1 MQKLPQR
8 KAQGGVVLLEAL
20 IAVFIFSF
28 GILGLIGM
36 FAASIK
42 NGTEAQSR
50 SQAAFL
56 ADSLLGQMRVADPNT
71 RSTSYASPSGTD
83 YATWIANSVY
93 KVLPT
98 AQSSAPTVAFSGNG
112 SRTVTITIAWKANND
127 STTHQYIATSV
138 LEAPPPSASSSP

>member
-1 MQKLPQR
+1 MQKLSHR
-8 KAQGGVVLLEAL
+8 ATQGGVMLLEAL

-28 GILGLIGM
+28 GVLGLIGM

-50 SQAAFL
+50 TQAAFL
-56 ADSLLGQMRVADPNT
+56 ADSILGRMRVADPNT
-71 RSTSYASPSGTD
+71 RSTTYASPSGAD
-83 YATWIANSVY
+83 YMDWIANSVY

-98 AQSSAPTVAFSGNG
+98 AQTSAPTVAFSGNG

-138 LEAPPPSASSSP
+138 LEAPPASASP